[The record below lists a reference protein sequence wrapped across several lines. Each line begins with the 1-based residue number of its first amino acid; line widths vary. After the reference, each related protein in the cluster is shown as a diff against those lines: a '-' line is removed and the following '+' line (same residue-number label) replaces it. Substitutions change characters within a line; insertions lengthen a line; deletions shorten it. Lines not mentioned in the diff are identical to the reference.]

1 VWTRYDQT
9 GAVLDALR
17 RETDGWATVMRAR
30 FESQG
35 ADVRS
40 L

>member
-1 VWTRYDQT
+1 VWCRYEDS
-9 GAVLDALR
+9 GPVVEALR
-17 RETDGWATVMRAR
+17 RETGEWATVMRAR
-30 FESQG
+30 FETNG